1 MSKKRKD
8 GKMQK
13 TTVKRDII
21 VETEGEFDV
30 KAFVEEFIR
39 IVRNMG
45 QKAEINQ
52 VESKKTTP
60 KTKSPNNN
68 KE

>member
-21 VETEGEFDV
+21 VTTEGEFDT
-30 KAFVEEFIR
+30 KAFVEEFVR
-39 IVRNMG
+39 ILRNMER
-45 QKAEINQ
+45 KNEIDQ
-52 VESKKTTP
+52 EESKKTTP
-60 KTKSPNNN
+60 KTESPNN

>member
-39 IVRNMG
+39 IVRNMER
-45 QKAEINQ
+45 KAEINQ

>member
-1 MSKKRKD
+1 MCEKRKD

-21 VETEGEFDV
+21 VETVGELNV
-30 KAFVEEFIR
+30 KLAAEALIR
-39 IVRNMG
+39 IMRRNG
-45 QKAEINQ
+45 ELNSSIY
-52 VESKKTTP
+52 EKTP
-60 KTKSPNNN
+60 ETKSPNNN

>member
-1 MSKKRKD
+1 MSEKRKD

-21 VETEGEFDV
+21 VETVGELN
-30 KAFVEEFIR
+30 VEEFARQMILMVLGADR
-39 IVRNMG
+39 LKDID
-45 QKAEINQ
+45 
-52 VESKKTTP
+52 ESKAP
-60 KTKSPNNN
+60 KTKSPNN